1 MASLTTFD
9 STAAAGSQGGPLLGD
24 SMLDSVQDAL
34 GNIVSGGIK
43 GAMAGT
49 TLASLGITLNTDGTM
64 SLDTDSLNAAVQFNP
79 GQVASVFNSTNG
91 IAQQLNTTI
100 TAFTKS
106 GGVIDVRTDA
116 ITTDLNSIK
125 DQSDTLTA
133 YQTQLTAQYTA
144 EFTALNTLMATTTS
158 NSNYL
163 TQLFG
168 GTNSAGALA
177 TNK

>member
-1 MASLTTFD
+1 
-9 STAAAGSQGGPLLGD
+9 
-24 SMLDSVQDAL
+24 
-34 GNIVSGGIK
+34 
-43 GAMAGT
+43 
-49 TLASLGITLNTDGTM
+49 M
-64 SLDTDSLNAAVQFNP
+64 SLDSDALSAAVQYNP
-79 GQVASVFNSTNG
+79 NQVASVFNSTNG
-91 IAQQLNTTI
+91 IAQQLNTAV
-100 TAFTKS
+100 TAFTKT

-125 DQSDTLTA
+125 DQSTTLTA
-133 YQTQLTAQYTA
+133 YQAQLTSQYNA

-168 GTNSAGALA
+168 GTNSAGSLA